1 MYHSLLRKKGAQKQL
16 LMCLTGPGGS
26 GKSHVVKCCR
36 LYCKSFCNAIGK
48 PFNFSVFPV
57 TATSNAAAS
66 LINGI
71 TIHSAALL
79 NNKYVQMDLSTDVDW
94 TLSKVL
100 IIDEISMADKNLFR
114 KLDKNLRILT
124 GNRDLLFG
132 GIHIVYGGDFMQ
144 LAPVQGT
151 PIYSSFDDILWHQ
164 SLNAAVFLDVT
175 NHRFKNDPNWGE
187 ILQRVQIG
195 QPTDDDIQV
204 MNERLLSKVKLPDI
218 VDCDKTKIVYGCYS
232 NKQRNQITDACFLK
246 YVMNNHPL
254 FHTSMTPPETTLMI
268 KGIVTI
274 HNRDVGPDFHKVL
287 WRWKDG
293 KCPHVEDYH
302 GYKVNCGHVTDIEC
316 IILKLHTNGK
326 HVELQPEIFQPSI
339 KFPGMN
345 KKSVIKGYHIMQF
358 PVNQSLAVTGH
369 KLQGTTVELL
379 ILAEINLTMNWLYVL
394 LSRVTSLQGLY
405 LMKPLK
411 KSMFKPIC
419 NNLKLELEWLR
430 GLERTLL
437 NQMELN

>member
-1 MYHSLLRKKGAQKQL
+1 LKLIQGCPLMITTNTEKK
-16 LMCLTGPGGS
+16 
-26 GKSHVVKCCR
+26 
-36 LYCKSFCNAIGK
+36 
-48 PFNFSVFPV
+48 
-57 TATSNAAAS
+57 
-66 LINGI
+66 
-71 TIHSAALL
+71 
-79 NNKYVQMDLSTDVDW
+79 
-94 TLSKVL
+94 
-100 IIDEISMADKNLFR
+100 
-114 KLDKNLRILT
+114 
-124 GNRDLLFG
+124 RDL
-132 GIHIVYGGDFMQ
+132 
-144 LAPVQGT
+144 
-151 PIYSSFDDILWHQ
+151 
-164 SLNAAVFLDVT
+164 
-175 NHRFKNDPNWGE
+175 
-187 ILQRVQIG
+187 
-195 QPTDDDIQV
+195 
-204 MNERLLSKVKLPDI
+204 VKGM
-218 VDCDKTKIVYGCYS
+218 TAS
-232 NKQRNQITDACFLK
+232 
-246 YVMNNHPL
+246 YV
-254 FHTSMTPPETTLMI
+254 
-268 KGIVTI
+268 GV
-274 HNRDVGPDFHKVL
+274 
-287 WRWKDG
+287 RWKDG